1 MAEDSRMVLREVSF
15 LFVVEKAACLRR
27 WIVDEV
33 DFLRESDVEGENEFG
48 TVTAE
53 SNSFQIDVE

>member
-15 LFVVEKAACLRR
+15 LFVVEKAACLRQ
-27 WIVDEV
+27 WIVNEV
-33 DFLRESDVEGENEFG
+33 DFLRESDVEGENEFE